1 MTTVHDSRTALIDV
15 GDVQLRCWD
24 RGDGPTILLVHAG
37 VFGDWFAP
45 VFDEPALDG
54 FRVIRVHRARYGA
67 SSRPDRHLTFADH
80 ARQCC
85 RLLRELGVDRAYLV
99 GHSSGG
105 CIGLQAGLDY
115 SDLLAGLLLLE
126 PAPKPAGPASV
137 ALFEQVV
144 APALAAAG
152 AGEIAD
158 AADIFLRGVV
168 ADTYRDH
175 VRNRL
180 GDDAYHQLVRDA
192 EFFFA
197 DELRAAHEW
206 QIDDATAAR
215 ITAPTLLVHGAESWR
230 QTRAYAE
237 TVARLEQM
245 LPSADVLELPGLSH
259 AMPLEDPPAVAR
271 LIATTVSRWISQ
283 RS

>member
-15 GDVQLRCWD
+15 GD
-24 RGDGPTILLVHAG
+24 
-37 VFGDWFAP
+37 
-45 VFDEPALDG
+45 
-54 FRVIRVHRARYGA
+54 
-67 SSRPDRHLTFADH
+67 ADH

-85 RLLRELGVDRAYLV
+85 RLLRELGVDRVYLV

-168 ADTYRDH
+168 GDTYRDH
-175 VRNRL
+175 VRNR
-180 GDDAYHQLVRDA
+180 R
-192 EFFFA
+192 
-197 DELRAAHEW
+197 
-206 QIDDATAAR
+206 
-215 ITAPTLLVHGAESWR
+215 
-230 QTRAYAE
+230 
-237 TVARLEQM
+237 
-245 LPSADVLELPGLSH
+245 
-259 AMPLEDPPAVAR
+259 
-271 LIATTVSRWISQ
+271 SR
-283 RS
+283 R

>member
-54 FRVIRVHRARYGA
+54 FRVIRVHRAGYGA
-67 SSRPDRHLTFADH
+67 SSRPHRHLTFADH

-85 RLLRELGVDRAYLV
+85 QLLRELGVDRAYLV

-168 ADTYRDH
+168 GDTYRDH
-175 VRNRL
+175 VRNR
-180 GDDAYHQLVRDA
+180 R
-192 EFFFA
+192 
-197 DELRAAHEW
+197 
-206 QIDDATAAR
+206 
-215 ITAPTLLVHGAESWR
+215 
-230 QTRAYAE
+230 
-237 TVARLEQM
+237 
-245 LPSADVLELPGLSH
+245 
-259 AMPLEDPPAVAR
+259 
-271 LIATTVSRWISQ
+271 SR
-283 RS
+283 R